1 MYNHFH
7 CPAVSQHTVLLRVA
21 AFPLVPFRYGLQACA
36 LRGCQAADASAR
48 HTYFSKGE
56 RILGTSACL
65 SLSVRPASGQTSPYQ
80 VVFLHARQA
89 VCLAV
94 RPGFKLL
101 DVLSEFGNAAGF
113 VCLAYPLAILRPPGS
128 EAGLSSTHGHTDIV
142 RGQVSFGLCG
152 SRQAVAFVVVS
163 QHVHVGIPFLAMPF
177 QPAHHLFAQVVFLVR
192 FFLYDVPE
200 EYLPVLRL
208 RNVGVQFTEQPDLF
222 VRMFVQ

>member
-7 CPAVSQHTVLLRVA
+7 RPAVSQHTVLLRVA

-65 SLSVRPASGQTSPYQ
+65 SLSVRPASVQTGPYQ

-94 RPGFKLL
+94 
-101 DVLSEFGNAAGF
+101 
-113 VCLAYPLAILRPPGS
+113 
-128 EAGLSSTHGHTDIV
+128 V
-142 RGQVSFGLCG
+142 RGSSCWMFFRSSAMLPASYALCIRLPYSVLRGVRQVS
-152 SRQAVAFVVVS
+152 R
-163 QHVHVGIPFLAMPF
+163 P
-177 QPAHHLFAQVVFLVR
+177 
-192 FFLYDVPE
+192 
-200 EYLPVLRL
+200 
-208 RNVGVQFTEQPDLF
+208 
-222 VRMFVQ
+222 RMAIQT